1 MELKFGSTYY
11 VFTQKGVWI
20 EPLWNWNLCWQIE
33 RADGICL
40 NWTFMELKFEQ
51 RIARRCDM
59 GFELNL
65 YGIEISNFDYVT
77 FSEIVWIEPLWN
89 WNITLDEV
97 SALPTLRLNWTFME
111 LKSRSAAVR
120 RGRFFVWIEP
130 LWNWNYCSLFFLNLQ
145 RACLNWTFMELK
157 SYLLAIV
164 VFFETVWIEPLWNWN
179 ADEHTIPWLILPVWI
194 EPLWNW
200 NSV

>member
-1 MELKFGSTYY
+1 MIGWS
-11 VFTQKGVWI
+11 VWI

-89 WNITLDEV
+89 WNIITL
-97 SALPTLRLNWTFME
+97 SAFNTILR
-111 LKSRSAAVR
+111 
-120 RGRFFVWIEP
+120 VWIEP
-130 LWNWNYCSLFFLNLQ
+130 LWNWNFPKLQ
-145 RACLNWTFMELK
+145 GLWNPE
-157 SYLLAIV
+157 S
-164 VFFETVWIEPLWNWN
+164 VWIEPLWNWN
-179 ADEHTIPWLILPVWI
+179 PFKDEGSLNAVLVWI